1 MVRGGVIICLMT
13 VSGPDSRNKNNIDIG
28 ETFVPVIIIMDWTM
42 ELNSISTFVPSNVM
56 EDKVSKMVVEVDVV
70 WGDGFSDQ
78 GDTTKVE
85 GGCSL
90 LIYDTVYD

>member
-1 MVRGGVIICLMT
+1 MLRGGVIICLMT
-13 VSGPDSRNKNNIDIG
+13 VSGLDSRNKNSMYVG
-28 ETFVPVIIIMDWTM
+28 ETFVPVIIIMDWKM

-70 WGDGFSDQ
+70 WGDRSCDQ